1 MRHTPKHG
9 SWLDIAGIEINI
21 MTGQSLKRRIDSIE
35 PLRNELA
42 VWENDRNKAPQ
53 AIDGQFSTDDARI
66 KLKRLYPNI

>member
-1 MRHTPKHG
+1 MYRRKNVEPK
-9 SWLDIAGIEINI
+9 S
-21 MTGQSLKRRIDSIE
+21 MGQSLKRRIDSIE

-42 VWENDRNKAPQ
+42 VWENDRNKVPK